1 MNYIVCLKW
10 GKKYSAEYVN
20 KLYYMTQRHCK
31 VPHEFVCF
39 TEDKVGIDPAITI
52 QKLPSFNVEGW
63 WYKPYFFSKDIQLCH
78 NKI

>member
-39 TEDKVGIDPAITI
+39 TDDLRDINPKIKTI
-52 QKLPSFNVEGW
+52 NTFRLILRIVVPSILNIRQF
-63 WYKPYFFSKDIQLCH
+63 
-78 NKI
+78 